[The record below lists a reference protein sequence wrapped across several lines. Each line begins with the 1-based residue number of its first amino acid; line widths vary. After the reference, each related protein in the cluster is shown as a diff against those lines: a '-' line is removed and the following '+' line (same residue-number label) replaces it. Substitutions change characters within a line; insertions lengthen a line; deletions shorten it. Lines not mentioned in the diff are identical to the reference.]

1 MIKQMTRV
9 AALTMMLGAALL
21 AGARA
26 QAQDNSSAD
35 KKPAAGAMQMP
46 TPGPEMDRLKF
57 LVGNWDM
64 NAEYLK
70 SPMLPAGG
78 KETGIYKAQLGPGGF
93 SVIADFDVDGPMGK
107 EIGHEIFS
115 WDPKQKAYIVFLVG
129 NFPGTVTGTSHW
141 EGENLVLETQFGAGA
156 DSMHMRSTYS
166 NITEK
171 SVHMEESF
179 RGADGTYQAIWKADA
194 IKK

>member
-1 MIKQMTRV
+1 MMRQMLKV
-9 AALTMMLGAALL
+9 AALTMVLGAAWLL
-21 AGARA
+21 GASA
-26 QAQDNSSAD
+26 QEKPAAD
-35 KKPAAGAMQMP
+35 KKPAEAAMQMP

-64 NAEYLK
+64 TAEYLK

-115 WDPKQKAYIVFLVG
+115 WDSKQKAYIVFLVG

-141 EGENLVLETQFGAGA
+141 EGDNLVIETQFGAT
-156 DSMHMRSTYS
+156 HMRATYS

-179 RGADGTYQAIWKADA
+179 PGSDGTYQVIWKADA

>member
-1 MIKQMTRV
+1 MTRQVLNV
-9 AALTMMLGAALL
+9 AALTMVLGATWLV
-21 AGARA
+21 GVRA
-26 QAQDNSSAD
+26 QEKPAAN
-35 KKPAAGAMQMP
+35 KKPADAAMQMP
-46 TPGPEMDRLKF
+46 APGPEMDRLKF

-78 KETGIYKAQLGPGGF
+78 KETGIYKARLGPGGF

-115 WDPKQKAYIVFLVG
+115 WDSKQKAYIVFLVG
-129 NFPGTVTGTSHW
+129 NFPGAVTGTSHW
-141 EGENLVLETQFGAGA
+141 EGNNLVIDTTFEAGGASTQLRA
-156 DSMHMRSTYS
+156 TYS

-171 SVHMEESF
+171 SAHTEESF
-179 RGADGTYQAIWKADA
+179 RGADGTYQVIWKADV

>member
-1 MIKQMTRV
+1 MIKRMTKV
-9 AALTMMLGAALL
+9 AALTMVLGATWLI
-21 AGARA
+21 GASA
-26 QAQDNSSAD
+26 HAQDNSSAD
-35 KKPAAGAMQMP
+35 KKAAAAAMQMP

-70 SPMLPAGG
+70 SPMMPAGG
-78 KETGIYKAQLGPGGF
+78 KETGIYKAQLGPGGY

-115 WDPKQKAYIVFLVG
+115 WDPKQKVYIVFLVG

-141 EGENLVLETQFGAGA
+141 EGENLVLETQFGETQ
-156 DSMHMRSTYS
+156 MRSTYS

-179 RGADGTYQAIWKADA
+179 RGADGTYQPIWKADA
-194 IKK
+194 VKK